1 MIRQQSVGWMTFV
14 LVSLVGT
21 YVMGQDEGAAELYG
35 RGLHAYFAG
44 DYDLAVG
51 LLSESIAK
59 NGSDPRAYYFRGL
72 ALASTSGLASGLA
85 DFTKGADVEI
95 NQADRPVYDI
105 NGALQ
110 RVQGSLRLEL
120 EKVRAATRKA
130 AVERQKKR
138 DQVRYEELKRR
149 EDIVLF
155 DPNRPAP
162 QVKLDLP
169 KPDLR
174 GKEDPFESGVA
185 FSGGQQVDYVA
196 PTPVEPAEAP
206 AMTSDGSQ
214 PRDPFADTT
223 AKAPAEAAD
232 PFASPVKKNKPSGGK
247 TPTAESPPT
256 GANPFG
262 DNMPKLE
269 LEGAEEPAG
278 PATNIGGGLIDLLG
292 KTLSGQTGNRD
303 PFGAPAKEEPAPGN
317 EPDKKAAASP
327 PANTPAADPFGT
339 PAKKEPAPGVEPEK
353 KADVPPPADAPTAD
367 SAGDAPTAD
376 SAGDAPTADPAGDA
390 APKQDPSKK
399 PADKDNDPFK

>member
-1 MIRQQSVGWMTFV
+1 MIRQQSIGWMTFV
-14 LVSLVGT
+14 LIGLVGT
-21 YVMGQDEGAAELYG
+21 CALGQDEGAAELYG
-35 RGLHAYFAG
+35 RGLHAYFVG
-44 DYDLAVG
+44 DYDVAVG

-72 ALASTSGLASGLA
+72 ARASASGLASGA
-85 DFTKGADVEI
+85 VDFTKGADIEV

-130 AVERQKKR
+130 AVERQRKR

-169 KPDLR
+169 KPDLS
-174 GKEDPFESGVA
+174 GKADPFESGVA

-206 AMTSDGSQ
+206 ATTADGSQ
-214 PRDPFADTT
+214 SRDPFADPA

-232 PFASPVKKNKPSGGK
+232 PFASPGKKDKPSGAK
-247 TPTAESPPT
+247 APTAESPPT
-256 GANPFG
+256 NANPFG

-269 LEGAEEPAG
+269 LDGAEEPADS
-278 PATNIGGGLIDLLG
+278 AANIGSGLIDLLG

-303 PFGAPAKEEPAPGN
+303 PFGAPAKEEPAQGN
-317 EPDKKAAASP
+317 EPDKKADASP
-327 PANTPAADPFGT
+327 PAET
-339 PAKKEPAPGVEPEK
+339 
-353 KADVPPPADAPTAD
+353 
-367 SAGDAPTAD
+367 
-376 SAGDAPTADPAGDA
+376 PTADPAGDA

-399 PADKDNDPFK
+399 PADKGNDPFK